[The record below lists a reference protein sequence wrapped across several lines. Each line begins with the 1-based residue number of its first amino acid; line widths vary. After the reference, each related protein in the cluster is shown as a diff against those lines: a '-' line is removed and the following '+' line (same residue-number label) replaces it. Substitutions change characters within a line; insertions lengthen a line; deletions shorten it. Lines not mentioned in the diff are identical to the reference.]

1 MPAILNATDDSGR
14 LQLAGQLDF
23 SSVAGL
29 RSSLSPFLKKGSRLE
44 IDLKAVD
51 RTNSAALALLLQWQ
65 QDALDRNCRI
75 NFINLPEK
83 LIDIAELHGIKGLL
97 PIS

>member
-1 MPAILNATDDSGR
+1 M
-14 LQLAGQLDF
+14 
-23 SSVAGL
+23 
-29 RSSLSPFLKKGSRLE
+29 
-44 IDLKAVD
+44 IDLKGVE

-75 NFINLPEK
+75 NFENLPEK
-83 LIDIAELHGIKGLL
+83 LVDIAELHGIKGLL